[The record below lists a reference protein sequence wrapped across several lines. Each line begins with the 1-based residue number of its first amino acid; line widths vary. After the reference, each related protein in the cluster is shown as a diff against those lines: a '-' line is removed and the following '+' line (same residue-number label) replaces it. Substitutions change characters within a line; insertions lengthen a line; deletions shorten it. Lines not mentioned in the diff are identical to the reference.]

1 MTQKLLLA
9 STSSVYGKP
18 YLSYLMDELVEHFN
32 DTNEI
37 LFIPYAR
44 PGGISYDEYTD
55 KVKFTFNKINKKIV
69 GIHEFQKPKEA
80 LEQAQAYFV
89 GGGNSF
95 VLLNTLYYNRVLD
108 DLKENIKLGKPYLG
122 TSAGINIAGK
132 TIMNTNDMPII
143 LPPSFKAMG
152 LIPFNINPHYI
163 DPNPDSTHMG
173 ETRET
178 RIREYLTFNSIPVI
192 GLREGSW
199 LQVKD
204 SIVTLKGELSA
215 RFFEKG
221 KDPIE
226 IPAHNIIH
234 PVKY

>member
-1 MTQKLLLA
+1 MKKILLA
-9 STSSVYGKP
+9 STSTVYGKP
-18 YLSYLMDELVEHFN
+18 YLSYLFDELEQLYKNIDEV
-32 DTNEI
+32 

-44 PGGISYDEYTD
+44 PGGISYEDYTA
-55 KVKFTFNKINKKIV
+55 KAKTAFNEINKKLV
-69 GIHEFQKPKEA
+69 GIHEFDKPKEA
-80 LEQAQAYFV
+80 IQQAQAYFV
-89 GGGNSF
+89 GGGNTF

-108 DLKENIKLGKPYLG
+108 LLKENINSGKPYLG
-122 TSAGINIAGK
+122 TSAGTVIVGK

-152 LIPFNINPHYI
+152 IIPFNINAHYL

-178 RIREYLTFNSIPVI
+178 RIKEYLTFNSIPVI

-199 LQVKD
+199 LQVNED
-204 SIVTLKGELSA
+204 AISLKGNLSA

-226 IPAHNIIH
+226 ITPNGIIH